1 MNSLTEK
8 LSVIYLNKRRVEL
21 IEPWQINDNLIIPKG
36 FSSDLGSVPKFFWW
50 FLKPTDLKYSA
61 IIHDYEWL
69 LADSQKNSY
78 FSSNSN
84 FIRYSQELD
93 KIPIYKAYLIYYVL
107 QIVAIYKSFKKF
119 FINSL

>member
-8 LSVIYLNKRRVEL
+8 LSMVYLDERRVEL
-21 IEPWQINDNLIIPKG
+21 LECWEINENLVIPKG

-69 LADSQKNSY
+69 LADFKRDNY
-78 FSSNSN
+78 FSSNHN
-84 FIRYSQELD
+84 FLKLSIELD
-93 KIPIYKAYLIYYVL
+93 QIPKYKAYLIYYLL
-107 QIVAIYKSFKKF
+107 QIVAIYKMVKRVFPK
-119 FINSL
+119 